1 MRLWIDSETRSPIP
15 IKRGHAAYAQGVEV
29 IMVQWAVDDG
39 PITIEDLI
47 AQDFQPSLEFEE
59 AFTTADEVWAHEASF
74 DRRMLKA
81 SLGLEIDLKRWRC
94 TAALAR
100 MHGLPG
106 KLAKLCDI
114 FKLPQDEAKD
124 KRGRELIQIFCIPYT
139 DKKGDTHYHG
149 PRERP
154 REWQE
159 FLAYGGQDVVSMRAV
174 WRQCPK
180 WNASPRMWA
189 AWRADELQNERGIA
203 VDLLLS
209 DQCVKATKRVK
220 RELGDRTEEI
230 TFGEVERT
238 TQRDRLLAYLA
249 DYGVKLPDLKADTVA
264 RRLEDESLPD
274 HVKELLRIRQ
284 QASKASTAKYQ
295 RVLTHAVN
303 GRLHDL
309 IVFCGAQRTGRKAA
323 RTFQP
328 QNLPR
333 IPSLPDGSAKYT
345 REQIAVFIDAFRE
358 DWADLI
364 DPADIFGMASVCLRG
379 VLIAA
384 EGKKLAAADLANI
397 EGRVMAW
404 VAGEEWKIA
413 AFQAYDRKEG
423 PDLYKVAYAKP
434 FKINPADITDEGDQ
448 RRQIGKVMELALQ
461 YYGGVGAFCAMAET
475 YGLKLEKLADS
486 AWAVLPKWARIAAS
500 VGYELACTHRRTYG
514 LDRKVWIVCHALV
527 LMWRKEHPAIVRF
540 WHALENAVV
549 SAIHHPDRG
558 VDVGRV
564 RVDRRGNWLR
574 IRLPSGRY
582 LSYPAPRFSE
592 ETGVNFVGVD
602 PYTHQWKR
610 IATYSGK
617 LAENI
622 VQATAADILIDGQIA
637 AEAAGYAPVLTVHD
651 ELICEVPD
659 DEDHGPKELS
669 RLMVSS
675 SPWAQGLPMTAK
687 GFETHRY
694 RK

>member
-413 AFQAYDRKEG
+413 AFQA
-423 PDLYKVAYAKP
+423 
-434 FKINPADITDEGDQ
+434 
-448 RRQIGKVMELALQ
+448 
-461 YYGGVGAFCAMAET
+461 
-475 YGLKLEKLADS
+475 
-486 AWAVLPKWARIAAS
+486 RIS
-500 VGYELACTHRRTYG
+500 TR
-514 LDRKVWIVCHALV
+514 
-527 LMWRKEHPAIVRF
+527 
-540 WHALENAVV
+540 
-549 SAIHHPDRG
+549 
-558 VDVGRV
+558 
-564 RVDRRGNWLR
+564 
-574 IRLPSGRY
+574 
-582 LSYPAPRFSE
+582 
-592 ETGVNFVGVD
+592 
-602 PYTHQWKR
+602 
-610 IATYSGK
+610 
-617 LAENI
+617 
-622 VQATAADILIDGQIA
+622 
-637 AEAAGYAPVLTVHD
+637 
-651 ELICEVPD
+651 
-659 DEDHGPKELS
+659 
-669 RLMVSS
+669 
-675 SPWAQGLPMTAK
+675 
-687 GFETHRY
+687 
-694 RK
+694 